1 MTAWKAAGYP
11 TGQEGEHDMPHDRMG
26 DMMDGMMG
34 WGWLGAILGLLI
46 FLLIVAVL
54 ATGLVYLLRALRRPE
69 SGGAATADSKDRARQ
84 ILDERY
90 ARGEIDHDDYE
101 QRRRVLER

>member
-1 MTAWKAAGYP
+1 
-11 TGQEGEHDMPHDRMG
+11 MPHDRMD

-46 FLLIVAVL
+46 LLLIVGVL
-54 ATGLVYLLRALRRPE
+54 AVSLVHLIRALRGPRLGGPDIRDT
-69 SGGAATADSKDRARQ
+69 SGPDGRALQ

-90 ARGEIDHDDYE
+90 ARGEIDQDDYE
-101 QRRRVLER
+101 QRRRILGR